1 MQHEANA
8 TPCPTSPPDPQTDRP
23 ARPCLGRPCPAR
35 TIPARIAALLHTVRI
50 LLGYG
55 RHLAET
61 APHRSTS
68 TDFNA
73 VAACFG
79 TGRLHTIMAHLQ
91 RGLLRA
97 MALERVLLARAA
109 TGRDICCVAP
119 SERSTATAY
128 QAAGPADLPAGGTDQ
143 PADPPGG
150 PAELPDAE
158 QPAAA
163 QVARTAATRRS
174 RPAGWNDPE
183 LFMPTLEE
191 LEAQVRRRPLG
202 RTLVEICLDLAV
214 VPGFCTGA
222 FWNELFDSIRL
233 HGGSVATLMQEKLRR
248 EEAFSKEQDRT
259 IGSNWDWLEMGREAL
274 RRVLGCFIGEM
285 AVAPFDSEFATICL
299 GPGGG
304 RRPLL
309 TLRPIGSGAFAP
321 NQLG

>member
-1 MQHEANA
+1 MQHAETAA
-8 TPCPTSPPDPQTDRP
+8 PCPASPPDPKTDRP
-23 ARPCLGRPCPAR
+23 GRTMSGQTTPAR

-61 APHRSTS
+61 AERRSAS

-79 TGRLHTIMAHLQ
+79 TGRLCAILAHLQ

-97 MALERVLLARAA
+97 AALERVLLQRAA
-109 TGRDICCVAP
+109 RGRDIGCVAP
-119 SERSTATAY
+119 SECATATAY
-128 QAAGPADLPAGGTDQ
+128 QAAAPADLPAGGTDQ

-150 PAELPDAE
+150 PAELPDVE
-158 QPAAA
+158 QPASA

-233 HGGSVATLMQEKLRR
+233 HGGSVATLMLEKVRR
-248 EEAFSKEQDRT
+248 EEAFCKEQDRT
-259 IGSNWDWLEMGREAL
+259 LGSNWDWQEMGREAL
-274 RRVLGCFIGEM
+274 RRVLGFCIGDVTDAAFHPVSELY
-285 AVAPFDSEFATICL
+285 APAAAAAA
-299 GPGGG
+299 GP
-304 RRPLL
+304 
-309 TLRPIGSGAFAP
+309 S
-321 NQLG
+321 